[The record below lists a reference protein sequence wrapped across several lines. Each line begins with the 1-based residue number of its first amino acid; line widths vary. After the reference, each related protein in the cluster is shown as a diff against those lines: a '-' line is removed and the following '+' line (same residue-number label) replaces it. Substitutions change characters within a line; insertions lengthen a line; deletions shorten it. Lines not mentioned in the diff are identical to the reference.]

1 MQNRLFMGR
10 SPGEWLA
17 SLPTALILLFVL
29 FLGTGEYIHSQVL
42 KLGESQWDQYFILRA
57 DIPDPDCNPD
67 PDIEAETARLVREAE
82 AAQTDELDLFREEV
96 NPETI
101 RSSVIQSR
109 EMCAEKWHIAEEN
122 RSRVTDSVRAF
133 RFVETGIAKLV
144 HVAGE
149 YKQFVLCL
157 LILICAVVATLTRH
171 HISLRSVATRRDYYF
186 ATLFQLVAHA
196 CLLFA
201 EISYRAAEQKAM
213 ADGVQVQLFFLHGWW
228 IAGFGV
234 LTLISLYQLWKPPH
248 DLEPGG
254 GTGHALLAVPL
265 YAYMSIT
272 ASLQFWIVPLLGQV
286 AGSAQTVDPYFQGIG
301 IYLSQMMELSG
312 MFLALALYIWIG
324 MLLKQTRIT
333 ELFFNVI
340 RPWNLSPELMCF
352 VILVIAAFPTAY
364 TGASGIFVIA
374 AGTILYAEFRH
385 NQARRGLALAA
396 TAMSGSMGVV
406 LNPCLLVVIVAALDK
421 SVTTAEMFHYG
432 FMIYAMTAILF
443 LVISQITRTQPV
455 RIAPIHAA
463 LPASARN
470 FGTLIPYI
478 VIVIATI
485 GTYTLVFDQRFDEFS
500 APYILPVVLLAVLLY
515 DKRGAWV
522 AHASSAVVLAGVLYE
537 FWMLTTREPGIDDTV
552 QVLLGGAICLW
563 LATASFRHARAW
575 DRELRDRKA
584 DTPAPA
590 LERRRP
596 IETALRTSVNE
607 TTGHIGA
614 LLMIMALSVSV
625 GGTIERSHVME
636 MFPQIDSVWWT
647 MTVLIIVKVI
657 IGMIM
662 DPYGAAIL
670 VNATLA
676 PVAFAAGIDP
686 LHFWMFTLLSFE
698 LGYLTPPVA
707 LNHLLTRHLVGD
719 REVQLA
725 KDDARAEGRN
735 WWYRHERY
743 LLPVTVMFIALMIVS
758 YGPLAWKE
766 FGWAQHMPDWVN
778 ALFSFTPGLDR

>member
-1 MQNRLFMGR
+1 MMPNRAYLGR
-10 SPGEWLA
+10 SPTEWLV
-17 SLPTALILLFVL
+17 SLPTALMLLFVL
-29 FLGTGEYIHSQVL
+29 FLGTGEYIHSQFL
-42 KLGESQWDQYFILRA
+42 KLGESQWDQYFILRTDLPA
-57 DIPDPDCNPD
+57 PDCNRHID
-67 PDIEAETARLVREAE
+67 VDAETARLVRESE
-82 AAQTDELDLFREEV
+82 AAQTEELDLFQE
-96 NPETI
+96 PIDPAAI
-101 RSSVIQSR
+101 RSSVLQSLA
-109 EMCAEKWHIAEEN
+109 MCQEKWSIAESN
-122 RSRVTDSVRAF
+122 RVRVTDDVRAF

-157 LILICAVVATLTRH
+157 LVLLCAIIATLTRH

-186 ATLFQLVAHA
+186 ATTLQLVAHA
-196 CLLFA
+196 ALLFA
-201 EISYRAAEQKAM
+201 EVAYRAAEQRSIN
-213 ADGVQVQLFFLHGWW
+213 DGVQVQLFFLHGWW
-228 IAGFGV
+228 IAGFGL
-234 LTLISLYQLWKPPH
+234 LTLISLYQLWNPPR

-254 GTGHALLAVPL
+254 GTGRALLAVPL
-265 YAYMSIT
+265 YAYMAIT
-272 ASLQFWIVPLLGQV
+272 ASLQFWIAPMLDGMVG
-286 AGSAQTVDPYFQGIG
+286 GDPAPGAYFQGIG

-340 RPWNLSPELMCF
+340 RPWKLSPELMCF
-352 VILVIAAFPTAY
+352 VILIIAAFPTAY

-421 SVTTAEMFHYG
+421 SVTTGEMFHYG
-432 FMIYAMTAILF
+432 FMIYAMTAVLF
-443 LVISQITRTQPV
+443 LLISQISRTEPA
-455 RIAPIHAA
+455 RIAPIRTA

-485 GTYTLVFDQRFDEFS
+485 GTYTLLFDQRFDEFS

-515 DKRGAWV
+515 DKSGAWV
-522 AHASSAVVLAGVLYE
+522 ANLSSGVVLAGVLYE
-537 FWMLTTREPGIDDTV
+537 LYVLANSGADTDGIV
-552 QVLLGGAICLW
+552 QTLLAAALCAG
-563 LATASFRHARAW
+563 LATVSFRYAREW
-575 DRELRDRKA
+575 DRERRNAGDA
-584 DTPAPA
+584 DAVPVV
-590 LERRRP
+590 ERRRP
-596 IETALRTSVNE
+596 MEIALRASINE

-625 GGTIERSHVME
+625 GGTIERSQVMD
-636 MFPQIDSVWWT
+636 MFPHIDSVWWT
-647 MTVLIIVKVI
+647 MTVLIIVKVF

-676 PVAFAAGIDP
+676 PVAFQAGIDP

-725 KDDARAEGRN
+725 KDDARAAGRS

-766 FGWAQHMPDWVN
+766 FGWAQQVPDWVN
-778 ALFSFTPGLDR
+778 ALFSYTPDR